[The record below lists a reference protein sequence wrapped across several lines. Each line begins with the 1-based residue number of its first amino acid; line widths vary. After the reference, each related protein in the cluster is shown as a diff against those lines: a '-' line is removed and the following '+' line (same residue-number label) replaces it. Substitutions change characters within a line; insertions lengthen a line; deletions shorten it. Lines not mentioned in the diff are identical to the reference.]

1 MNREEEFDELGRNKS
16 RYQNFVYY
24 VDGTPIDGDHERY
37 LQKASLS
44 AENEEVLND
53 FDAEDHA
60 QSSPTRHS
68 LDLQASKKTNS
79 KPGLSRRTLPNASA
93 KLAGKTIGKSR
104 AIQDDDLDANEMI
117 VNLSFQCPT
126 GPEQKHEGSAL
137 LDTGVED
144 DWIAE
149 SSISTADD

>member
-1 MNREEEFDELGRNKS
+1 LTDKS
-16 RYQNFVYY
+16 
-24 VDGTPIDGDHERY
+24 
-37 LQKASLS
+37 
-44 AENEEVLND
+44 
-53 FDAEDHA
+53 
-60 QSSPTRHS
+60 
-68 LDLQASKKTNS
+68 
-79 KPGLSRRTLPNASA
+79 
-93 KLAGKTIGKSR
+93 IGKLR

-149 SSISTADD
+149 SLARQLRLPRLEDSNLDEKLLDFNSRRLTSLGLVEAIWRRGHQTFILELRVAESPPRDIIFGYQTLFKHKVVTLNPKHRGKPAAPLVKDKRKPSKGELRP